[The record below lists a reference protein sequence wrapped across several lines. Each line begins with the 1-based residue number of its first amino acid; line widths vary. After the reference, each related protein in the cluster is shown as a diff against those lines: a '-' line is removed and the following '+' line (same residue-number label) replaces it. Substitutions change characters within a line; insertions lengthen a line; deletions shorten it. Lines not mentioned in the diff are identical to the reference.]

1 MKKLA
6 LLGALALSVF
16 SLVSQAD
23 EKPLKIGIEA
33 AYPPSPSS
41 NLTAASPALTTIS
54 ATRCA
59 KR

>member
-33 AYPPSPSS
+33 AYPPFAFKQPM
-41 NLTAASPALTTIS
+41 AASPVSTTTS
-54 ATRCA
+54 ATPCA
-59 KR
+59 NR